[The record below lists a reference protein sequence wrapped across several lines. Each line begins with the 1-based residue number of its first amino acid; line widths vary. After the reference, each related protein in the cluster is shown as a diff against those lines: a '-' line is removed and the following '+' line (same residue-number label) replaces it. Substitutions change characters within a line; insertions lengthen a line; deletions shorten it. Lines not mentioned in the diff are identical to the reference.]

1 MSKFLITLFLGWAG
15 VHKFMEKKTGMGIL
29 YLCTLGLFGIGWT
42 IDIFRSAISLLKQKN
57 KYPLNTSNRTPISL
71 EPKLTGVSNCK
82 SISAVKNLNK
92 RTLYGLQ
99 QLVFPDSLVGA
110 FTSEQILS
118 ACDSIISQTEHII
131 NDCKELINSTENPSV
146 FYERYDLLIEKYQE
160 LSNYEPFVVI
170 YGYQPIES
178 LAYFREA
185 RSKYEKKFI
194 TRCYN
199 KALVKADSMKTEKGR
214 KNQFVKM
221 YELLLQYE
229 SDMSPENLSFL
240 HQKFSSKIN

>member
-1 MSKFLITLFLGWAG
+1 MSKFLITLFFGWAG
-15 VHKFMEKKTGMGIL
+15 IHKFMEKKIGMGIL
-29 YLCTLGLFGIGWT
+29 YLCTFGLFGIGW
-42 IDIFRSAISLLKQKN
+42 IVDIFLSAIPLFKSQN
-57 KYPLNTSNRTPISL
+57 KYSVDLSHRTPISP
-71 EPKLTGVSNCK
+71 EPKLTGVSNCR
-82 SISAVKNLNK
+82 SISAVKNLNE

-99 QLVFPDSLVGA
+99 QLVFPNSLVGV
-110 FTSEQILS
+110 FTDEQIIS
-118 ACDSIISQTEHII
+118 AADSIISQNEHII
-131 NDCKELINSTENPSV
+131 NDCKEIISSTENPSV

>member
-29 YLCTLGLFGIGWT
+29 YLCTLGLFGIGWF
-42 IDIFRSAISLLKQKN
+42 IDILLSAIPLLKSQGKHTVSVSHRA
-57 KYPLNTSNRTPISL
+57 PVSS
-71 EPKLTGVSNCK
+71 EPKLTGVSNCR
-82 SISAVKNLNK
+82 SISAVKNLNE

-99 QLVFPDSLVGA
+99 QLVFPNSLVGV
-110 FTSEQILS
+110 FTAEQIIT
-118 ACDSIISQTEHII
+118 AADSTISQNEHII
-131 NDCKELINSTENPSV
+131 NDCKELISSTENPSV

-160 LSNYEPFVVI
+160 LSQFEPFVVI
-170 YGYQPIES
+170 YGYQPMES
-178 LAYFREA
+178 LTYFREA

-221 YELLLQYE
+221 RELLLQYE
-229 SDMSPENLSFL
+229 SVMSPENLSFL
-240 HQKFSSKIN
+240 HQRFDSKTN